1 MGLTFRD
8 IDKWKPASI
17 SIVDYPSHP
26 MAVFEV
32 YEDDEEFIRKF
43 IDGDESMTNNNN
55 VNGDGKVSISEKFF
69 EKLLG
74 GGVSKA
80 EPVEPP
86 VREPVRKPE
95 PKKEEDDDLEKRVA
109 TLEEKLDQVIELLK
123 KEPGEE
129 PKKAPE
135 PPEGEGVRKYVEVEG
150 VKFYPETEKRE
161 EEGLEILDDGVRKYV
176 EVEGIRYYQKQDNP
190 INGGVSKSLDIDN
203 LASSNNTE
211 EATLLERIGRTNSG
225 LKKE

>member
-55 VNGDGKVSISEKFF
+55 VNGDGKVSISERLF

-95 PKKEEDDDLEKRVA
+95 PKEDDDDLEKRVSA
-109 TLEEKLDQVIELLK
+109 LEEKLDQVIELLK
-123 KEPGEE
+123 KEPEA
-129 PKKAPE
+129 KKAPE

-150 VKFYPETEKRE
+150 VKFYPETENRE

-203 LASSNNTE
+203 LASSNHSE
-211 EATLLERIGRTNSG
+211 STLLERIGRTNSG
-225 LKKE
+225 LKKD

>member
-55 VNGDGKVSISEKFF
+55 VNGDGKVSISEKLF

-95 PKKEEDDDLEKRVA
+95 PKEDDDDLEKRVSA
-109 TLEEKLDQVIELLK
+109 LEEKLDQVIELLK
-123 KEPGEE
+123 KEPEA
-129 PKKAPE
+129 KKAPE

-150 VKFYPETEKRE
+150 VKFYPETENRE

-203 LASSNNTE
+203 LASSNHSE
-211 EATLLERIGRTNSG
+211 STLLERIGRTNSG
-225 LKKE
+225 LKKD

>member
-55 VNGDGKVSISEKFF
+55 VNGDGKVSISERLF

-95 PKKEEDDDLEKRVA
+95 PKKEDDDLEKRVSA
-109 TLEEKLDQVIELLK
+109 LEEKLDQVIELLK
-123 KEPGEE
+123 KEPEA
-129 PKKAPE
+129 KKAPE

-150 VKFYPETEKRE
+150 VKFYPETENRE

-203 LASSNNTE
+203 LASSNHSE
-211 EATLLERIGRTNSG
+211 STLLERIGRTNSG

>member
-55 VNGDGKVSISEKFF
+55 VNGDGKVSISERLF

-86 VREPVRKPE
+86 VREPVRKQE
-95 PKKEEDDDLEKRVA
+95 PKEEDDDLEKRVSA
-109 TLEEKLDQVIELLK
+109 LEEKLDQIIELLK

-129 PKKAPE
+129 PKKAPA
-135 PPEGEGVRKYVEVEG
+135 PPQTGEGVRKYIEVEG
-150 VKFYPETEKRE
+150 TKFYPETENRE

-203 LASSNNTE
+203 LASSNHSE
-211 EATLLERIGRTNSG
+211 STLLERIGRTNSG